1 MVSTRRSGGRA
12 PSRATPTTKP
22 TTPKPT
28 ADSTP
33 TPPARGS
40 GAKKRRS
47 NARTET
53 TRKMRENANDRKDAD
68 ADADGASADVD
79 ARARRKSAKT
89 STSSRARKDGATS
102 RTNRWM
108 RVAVGV
114 LAAVGC
120 FCAGARYGAETRRRA
135 AHAVVDDTGGA
146 VINAETA
153 RRALL
158 RATDGNVGFVDYF
171 VEDLTRGR
179 STTKAPVALLAAT
192 NAGRFAEARAALE
205 AETRDDACAMILD
218 CADASL
224 RDVDEDEA
232 RGMLQWRLARHFE
245 RCRRD
250 ATIVLHDVAAMDPR
264 HVRALLPALSEDGSY
279 VYDGKS
285 IKTTHG
291 VFVITAHLPAMP
303 TSQSTPDEREFT
315 RVAKN
320 ALVDALS
327 SRETDRDATILA
339 LRRRID
345 AAAILA

>member
-1 MVSTRRSGGRA
+1 MVSTRRGGRA
-12 PSRATPTTKP
+12 PSRATSSKL
-22 TTPKPT
+22 
-28 ADSTP
+28 ANDLTP
-33 TPPARGS
+33 TPPSRGS

-53 TRKMRENANDRKDAD
+53 TRKTRDDANDRKDD
-68 ADADGASADVD
+68 ADATDDVD
-79 ARARRKSAKT
+79 ARARRKSAKI
-89 STSSRARKDGATS
+89 STSQRARKDSARRGEAS

-120 FCAGARYGAETRRRA
+120 FYAGARYGGETRRRA
-135 AHAVVDDTGGA
+135 AHAMVDGIGGEM
-146 VINAETA
+146 INAETA

-158 RATDGNVGFVDYF
+158 RATHGNVEFVDYF
-171 VEDLTRGR
+171 VEDLTRAR

-192 NAGRFAEARAALE
+192 NAAKLAEARAALE
-205 AETRDDACAMILD
+205 EETRDDACAMILD

-232 RGMLQWRLARHFE
+232 RGMLQWRLARHFK
-245 RCRRD
+245 RCQRD
-250 ATIVLHDVAAMDPR
+250 ATVVLHDVAAMDPR

-279 VYDGKS
+279 VHDGKS
-285 IKTTHG
+285 IRTTHG
-291 VFVITAHLPAMP
+291 VFVITAYLPAMP
-303 TSQSTPDEREFT
+303 TSQPTSDEREVT

-320 ALVDALS
+320 ALVAELS

-345 AAAILA
+345 AATILA

>member
-1 MVSTRRSGGRA
+1 MVSTRRSGRA
-12 PSRATPTTKP
+12 PSRATPTKP
-22 TTPKPT
+22 TTPAP
-28 ADSTP
+28 AIDSTP
-33 TPPARGS
+33 TPPSRGS

-53 TRKMRENANDRKDAD
+53 TRKVCESANDRKDAD
-68 ADADGASADVD
+68 DGATDDVD

-89 STSSRARKDGATS
+89 STSSRARRDGVRKDGATS
-102 RTNRWM
+102 RTNRWT

-120 FCAGARYGAETRRRA
+120 FYAGARYSTETRRRA
-135 AHAVVDDTGGA
+135 ARAVVDDTGGEMIDA
-146 VINAETA
+146 NTA
-153 RRALL
+153 RMALL

-192 NAGRFAEARAALE
+192 NAGRLAEARAALE

-232 RGMLQWRLARHFE
+232 RGMLQWRLARHFD

-250 ATIVLHDVAAMDPR
+250 ATVVLHDVAAMDPR

-327 SRETDRDATILA
+327 SRGTDRDATILA

-345 AAAILA
+345 AAVILA

>member
-1 MVSTRRSGGRA
+1 MVSTRRGGRA
-12 PSRATPTTKP
+12 PSRATSTTKP
-22 TTPKPT
+22 TIPRPAT
-28 ADSTP
+28 DSTP
-33 TPPARGS
+33 TPTPTRGS

-53 TRKMRENANDRKDAD
+53 TRKMRENVNDRKD
-68 ADADGASADVD
+68 DADGANADVD
-79 ARARRKSAKT
+79 ARARRKSAKA
-89 STSSRARKDGATS
+89 STSPRARKDGAMS

-120 FCAGARYGAETRRRA
+120 FYAGARYGAETRRRA
-135 AHAVVDDTGGA
+135 AHAVVDDTGRE

-205 AETRDDACAMILD
+205 AETRDDACAMLLD
-218 CADASL
+218 CANASL

-245 RCRRD
+245 RCPRD
-250 ATIVLHDVAAMDPR
+250 ATVILHDVAAMDPR

-279 VYDGKS
+279 VYGGKS

-291 VFVITAHLPAMP
+291 VFVITAHLPAMA